1 MVNWGLG
8 LWMRGRILEGSVDVF
23 RAPKA
28 DGRAAGTGGGW
39 ARGVLIVLA
48 AAMLVA
54 VLRGPVARADDTS
67 VLSEFYSYLPAAP
80 KLSLPHIKIPFW
92 TDDLKKARGA
102 YQAGNYPKAL
112 KYFRRASDDGNAVAD
127 WFLGHMYRLGRGV
140 PRNDAMAF
148 SYYSRVAELYDP
160 EETDD
165 KRLAITIDAMIRVAD
180 YQQVGVVSAGIP
192 QNTAA
197 AASTYFNMATT
208 YGHPAAQYGLGVMN
222 MKGVG
227 MKQNPQQGLKWLI
240 ASARKRHAPAEA
252 FLGELYWQGKYV
264 QEDRTRAVMWYM
276 LAVQSARPEDNPE
289 IFDRLNVMEA
299 TATEDQRLEA
309 SARAKVWDDQ
319 YPVKGKK
326 QSF

>member
-1 MVNWGLG
+1 
-8 LWMRGRILEGSVDVF
+8 VF
-23 RAPKA
+23 RAPKVK
-28 DGRAAGTGGGW
+28 GRAVRMGGSGT
-39 ARGVLIVLA
+39 RSVLMILV
-48 AAMLVA
+48 AAMLVG
-54 VLRGPVARADDTS
+54 VPQDPPARAEDGGM
-67 VLSEFYSYLPAAP
+67 LSEFYSYLPAAP
-80 KLSLPHIKIPFW
+80 KLSLPHLSIPFW
-92 TDDLKKARGA
+92 TDDLKKARSA
-102 YQAGNYPKAL
+102 YQDGDYPKAL

-140 PRNDAMAF
+140 PRDDATAF

-160 EETDD
+160 EETDE
-165 KRLAITIDAMIRVAD
+165 KRLAMTIDAQLRVAD
-180 YQQVGVVSAGIP
+180 YQQVGVAAAGIP

-197 AASTYFNMATT
+197 AASTYFNIATT

-240 ASARKRHAPAEA
+240 AAARKRHAPAEA
-252 FLGELYWQGKYV
+252 FLGDLYWQGKYV

-289 IFDRLNVMEA
+289 IFDRLNAMEA
-299 TATEDQRLEA
+299 ATTEDQRLEA

-319 YPVKGKK
+319 YPAKRKK